1 VATNFPS
8 GLDSLTNP
16 TSGSALNSPSHADQH
31 ADANDAIEALE
42 AKVGVDGSA
51 VTTSL
56 DYKVA
61 ASKTVTDKIDPAGA
75 STNQVLKYNGTKFTP
90 STGASVTI
98 SDTPPISPTPQA
110 GDQWYESD
118 TGRTF
123 IYYDSVWVEIGNAT
137 DIAGAIQPSQVTA
150 LSAVTSL
157 SSDDVFVVVDNP
169 SGATAANKIT
179 YGNFS
184 TAISNTLAPGLVY
197 ITGTTV
203 TSGSSTTVVFNNCF
217 SSTYDNYRIIIDNFF
232 TSTGNR
238 GLNLRL
244 RASGSDATG
253 SNYNN
258 VFHGLTMAAA
268 ASNFT
273 GTTDYASTG
282 VYNSS
287 NTLGLSH
294 CSMDVFS
301 PNKAERTYAQVQSIL
316 YDSQWITR
324 NGLWQH
330 DLTTAYDGFTLLLSS
345 TGNITQVRV
354 RVYGYRNS

>member
-1 VATNFPS
+1 MAIDFPNS
-8 GLDSLTNP
+8 PTVGQIF
-16 TSGSALNSPSHADQH
+16 TSGDKSWIWDGTVWKAYGASLSPTVLKVDSTNSRVGINNQSPATALD
-31 ADANDAIEALE
+31 I
-42 AKVGVDGSA
+42 VG
-51 VTTSL
+51 TTT
-56 DYKVA
+56 VRA
-61 ASKTVTDKIDPAGA
+61 ASTQDGVALAGRAGGTSTYEVTLTPTTLTADRTLTLPDATGTVALT
-75 STNQVLKYNGTKFTP
+75 
-90 STGASVTI
+90 
-98 SDTPPISPTPQA
+98 SD
-110 GDQWYESD
+110 
-118 TGRTF
+118 
-123 IYYDSVWVEIGNAT
+123 
-137 DIAGAIQPSQVTA
+137 
-150 LSAVTSL
+150 
-157 SSDDVFVVVDNP
+157 
-169 SGATAANKIT
+169 
-179 YGNFS
+179 
-184 TAISNTLAPGLVY
+184 PGLVY